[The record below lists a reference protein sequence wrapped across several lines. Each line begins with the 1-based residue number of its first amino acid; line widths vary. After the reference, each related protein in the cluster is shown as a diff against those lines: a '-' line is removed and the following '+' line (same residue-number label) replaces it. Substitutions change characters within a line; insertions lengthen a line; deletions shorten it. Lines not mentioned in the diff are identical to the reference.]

1 MKGLLLKD
9 WYMMKKYM
17 RSYFLLLVVFVA
29 VSFAD
34 DSNMFFVYYP
44 CLISGM
50 IPTSL
55 LAYDER
61 SKWDV
66 YAGTLPCSRAQI
78 VSAKYLV
85 GALLLMAVM
94 VLTAVVQAVHMLSVS
109 RFEWSGY
116 LILLQ
121 MLLILGCISSSVT
134 MPFMFKYGVEKGRI
148 AYYVMIAM
156 VCGGSVAA
164 SSVFRGAMAVG
175 AGYGLPLALLTLA
188 AMGVYALSWRLSI
201 RFYEK
206 RELK

>member
-34 DSNMFFVYYP
+34 DSNMFFVDYP

-50 IPTSL
+50 MPTSR

-66 YAGTLPCSRAQI
+66 YAGTLPCTWEQI
-78 VSAKYLV
+78 VSDKYLV
-85 GALLLMAVM
+85 RALLLMAVM
-94 VLTAVVQAVHMLSVS
+94 VLTAVVQAVQMLSVS

-116 LILLQ
+116 LMLLQ

-164 SSVFRGAMAVG
+164 SSVLRSAMEMG

-188 AMGVYALSWRLSI
+188 AIGVYALSWRLSI